1 MKKSD
6 LTLFL
11 EINNY
16 SLIFFVL
23 KKNESD
29 EIKIINE
36 LSLPVSG
43 VEDNRISNFEKF
55 YNIIKENIYSIEQK
69 LDYTFKEVV
78 LILENFNPTFLNLSG
93 YKTLNGS
100 QILRENIIYIL
111 NSLKSYVERNESNKT
126 ILHIFNSSFFLDKKP
141 VVNLPIGLFGNLYS
155 HELSFSLIRSND
167 YKNLEN
173 IFSNLNLKIKKI
185 FLKSFIKGANISDNS
200 KNNETFLHLEMNS
213 NNSKIFYFENDSLK
227 YEQCFNFGSEI
238 ILNDITKITLLKKEN
253 INTILKNIKFNEEIS
268 ENELIEEKFFNQDK
282 YRKIK
287 KKLIYEIALARIKE
301 LSEILIFNNINLRGI
316 GSKQNTI
323 FLEIENMLQFE
334 SLKDIFRKVFSANN
348 SLEVNFLNTYSNESM
363 LHTANNLLQYG
374 WRKEAIPVS
383 QVKKSILARFF
394 DAIFN

>member
-11 EINNY
+11 EINNF

-23 KKNESD
+23 KKNESN

-126 ILHIFNSSFFLDKKP
+126 ILHIFNSSFSLDKKP
-141 VVNLPIGLFGNLYS
+141 IVNLPIGLFGNLYS
-155 HELSFSLIRSND
+155 HELSFSLISSND
-167 YKNLEN
+167 YKNLHN
-173 IFSNLNLKIKKI
+173 IFSNLNLKIKKN
-185 FLKSFIKGANISDNS
+185 LSQK
-200 KNNETFLHLEMNS
+200 
-213 NNSKIFYFENDSLK
+213 FYKRCK
-227 YEQCFNFGSEI
+227 Y
-238 ILNDITKITLLKKEN
+238 K
-253 INTILKNIKFNEEIS
+253 
-268 ENELIEEKFFNQDK
+268 
-282 YRKIK
+282 
-287 KKLIYEIALARIKE
+287 
-301 LSEILIFNNINLRGI
+301 
-316 GSKQNTI
+316 
-323 FLEIENMLQFE
+323 
-334 SLKDIFRKVFSANN
+334 
-348 SLEVNFLNTYSNESM
+348 
-363 LHTANNLLQYG
+363 
-374 WRKEAIPVS
+374 
-383 QVKKSILARFF
+383 
-394 DAIFN
+394 